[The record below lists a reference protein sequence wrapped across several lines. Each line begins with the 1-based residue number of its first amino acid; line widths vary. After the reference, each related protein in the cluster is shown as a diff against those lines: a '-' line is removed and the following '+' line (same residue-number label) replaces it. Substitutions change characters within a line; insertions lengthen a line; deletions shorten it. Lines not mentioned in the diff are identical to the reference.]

1 MYVMMLGTL
10 RSLDEP
16 RTAYDERYRFADIFA
31 TVDRAPE
38 RLVKELAA
46 ITGVAS
52 VETRIVA
59 GVTLDIEGLVEP
71 ACGSYP
77 GPTRTKM
84 FGLIYRPWHAH

>member
-10 RSLDEP
+10 RSLDET